1 MTLFYKKTKN
11 ETKSMNMYKAIFEV
25 IELVDVYGWSLKRAK
40 LEAKKR
46 LGLEIKARSKD
57 EFVSAL
63 REIYKNSC

>member
-1 MTLFYKKTKN
+1 
-11 ETKSMNMYKAIFEV
+11 MYKAIFEV